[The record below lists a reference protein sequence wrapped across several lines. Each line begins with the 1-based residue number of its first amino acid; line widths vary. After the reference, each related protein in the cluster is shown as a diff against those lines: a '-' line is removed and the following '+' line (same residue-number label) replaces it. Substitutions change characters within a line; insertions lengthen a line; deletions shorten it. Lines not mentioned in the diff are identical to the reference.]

1 LLCGEILYLRE
12 RGDLMHDSHTDNE
25 NVHEAF
31 LSEPLPFAV
40 FSEHIP
46 SLLAAIV
53 ESSDDAIVS
62 KTLDGVIT
70 SWNGGAERMFG
81 WPAQLAVGKHIT
93 LIVPED
99 RRAEEDEVLAQIRRG
114 ERIDHFETERV
125 ARDGRLIDVSLTVSP
140 IRDRSGHVVGASKIA
155 RDISERRRL

>member
-1 LLCGEILYLRE
+1 MDDSYLHDEQVRE
-12 RGDLMHDSHTDNE
+12 A
-25 NVHEAF
+25 V
-31 LSEPLPFAV
+31 LSETQLFAV
-40 FSEHIP
+40 LEEHIP

-70 SWNGGAERMFG
+70 SWNRGAERMFG
-81 WPAQLAVGKHIT
+81 WPAQMAIGKHIT

-99 RRAEEDEVLAQIRRG
+99 RRAEEDEVMARLRCG
-114 ERIDHFETERV
+114 ERIDHFETVRV

-140 IRDRSGHVVGASKIA
+140 VRDRSGHIIDRKSV
-155 RDISERRRL
+155 E